1 MNFSTCCNVLPL
13 TCSIRWLVFLES
25 HNSLVFLVLLFR
37 LGRTQQKTNEV
48 HVEGLVE
55 KTPKRPQ
62 ENKRLILQLLI
73 AALSLP

>member
-1 MNFSTCCNVLPL
+1 
-13 TCSIRWLVFLES
+13 
-25 HNSLVFLVLLFR
+25 VLLFR